1 MINVLGPDHLD
12 QLIPAQ
18 VSLTS
23 SYNLRNSEDYLTVC
37 TNTQLYYNSFLPS
50 VVREWDSFPDSNK
63 NAATLES
70 LIRRL
75 ITGVEFISRRFC
87 IQYLYQ
93 CAMKCSLFCTCYT
106 NKTEFKPKMPK
117 HFKNILA
124 TTVHEI
130 AINEL
135 VKLTML

>member
-18 VSLTS
+18 VSLAS

-37 TNTQLYYNSFLPS
+37 TNTQLYLILPS

-75 ITGVEFISRRFC
+75 ITGVEFIPRPL
-87 IQYLYQ
+87 LYTI
-93 CAMKCSLFCTCYT
+93 FIPVCY
-106 NKTEFKPKMPK
+106 EMFV
-117 HFKNILA
+117 ILY
-124 TTVHEI
+124 
-130 AINEL
+130 
-135 VKLTML
+135 MLYK